1 VIPINPSP
9 VGGCIGACMLFDR
22 RIIESVGNF
31 DDEFFFYFEDLEFS
45 LRVRAMGHYIYC
57 EPNALVLH
65 ERGGGTPEI
74 AFRGQGSYPPLRVFY
89 NIRHRWLTILLVYK
103 LKTIILLVPVFLV
116 YEIGTIIFVLKNGW
130 INEWMQAIRSVASI
144 HKKVKRNRERIQKN
158 RVVGDGSLLSGGYL
172 EFAPGVIESTF
183 QTKLISLYSRSANSY
198 WNFLLNTLLHN
209 E

>member
-1 VIPINPSP
+1 
-9 VGGCIGACMLFDR
+9 
-22 RIIESVGNF
+22 
-31 DDEFFFYFEDLEFS
+31 
-45 LRVRAMGHYIYC
+45 MGQYIYC

-130 INEWMQAIRSVASI
+130 IKEWMRAIRSLARI
-144 HKKVKRNRERIQKN
+144 RTQVKLNREMIQKN
-158 RVVGDGSLLSGGYL
+158 RVVGDDSLLLGGDL
-172 EFAPGVIESTF
+172 EFAPGVIDSTF
-183 QTKLISLYSRSANSY
+183 QTQVISMYSRASNLY
-198 WNFLLNTLLHN
+198 WKFILNNFLRND
-209 E
+209 